1 VQNKTNKHT
10 CTKLG
15 AKHDLIINKNNTR
28 EDVQPMATHQGLHFL
43 KKIEI
48 IP

>member
-15 AKHDLIINKNNTR
+15 AEHDLIIHKNNTR
-28 EDVQPMATHQGLHFL
+28 EDDQPMVTHQGLHFL
-43 KKIEI
+43 KEI
-48 IP
+48 KTIP